1 MTPILL
7 EEGNLKSLELPV
19 NAEMDKAITHLDKE
33 LASVRT
39 GKAHVSMI
47 ENIKVECY
55 GGSVMN
61 LKEVAS
67 LTAPDVNL
75 LTIQPW
81 DASIM
86 NDIERALNN
95 AHLGINPQVDD
106 DMIRLELP
114 RMSTERREELAK
126 LVGKKVEECKVA
138 VRNIR
143 KDAQNMIRDAEKGKN
158 ISEDFAKRLNKTLQD
173 ITDKYTDRA
182 DQVGNKKSSELK
194 AF

>member
-7 EEGNLKSLELPV
+7 EEGNLKSLEKPV
-19 NAEMDKAITHLDKE
+19 CAEMDKSIAHLDKE
-33 LASVRT
+33 LATIRT

-55 GGSVMN
+55 GGSLMN
-61 LKEVAS
+61 LRDIAS

-81 DASIM
+81 DKGLM
-86 NDIERALNN
+86 NDIERAIN
-95 AHLGINPQVDD
+95 ASHLGINPKVDD
-106 DMIRLELP
+106 DMIRLEVP

-126 LVGKKVEECKVA
+126 LVGKKVEEAKVNI
-138 VRNIR
+138 RNIR
-143 KDAQNMIRDAEKGKN
+143 KDSQNFIRDAEKGKK

-173 ITDKYTDRA
+173 LTDKYTEKSE
-182 DQVGNKKSSELK
+182 QLGTKKSSELK
-194 AF
+194 AL